1 MYQLSLVLLTPV
13 LSPSVFKVCFCF
25 FFSRSVSSKLFWNTS
40 RFSSPW
46 RRFHRTVRLHPVLDS
61 LSFSFLR
68 VHIILRLSIIIT

>member
-40 RFSSPW
+40 RVYSPGRGFNSSVGVNPLVVCVW
-46 RRFHRTVRLHPVLDS
+46 LS
-61 LSFSFLR
+61 LER
-68 VHIILRLSIIIT
+68 VHVILRLSIIIT